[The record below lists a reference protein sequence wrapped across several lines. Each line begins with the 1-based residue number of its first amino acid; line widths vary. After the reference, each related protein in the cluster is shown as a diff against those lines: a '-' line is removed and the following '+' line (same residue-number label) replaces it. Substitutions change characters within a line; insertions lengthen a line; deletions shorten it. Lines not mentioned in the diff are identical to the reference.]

1 MAQRVFVKVLGFSP
15 AERHALNTL
24 FRLSEQRE
32 TVYSLWAPQAPE
44 LPRLALVDGRSEEAR
59 EERGLPDKSLK
70 LIWIGSVAPASSWRS
85 FERPLFWPKVIKA
98 MDELFASPD
107 SLDLDLGLD
116 LDLDFASD
124 APDTFPPGPLQEAA
138 PYPRAL
144 IASGDRDQRLYLR
157 ARLAL
162 AELTQVDEA
171 QTGAQA
177 LEMARAHPYCV
188 ALVDFGLPDVDGW
201 TLLKAL
207 HAARPAI
214 GHLIA
219 TKTSP
224 SLVERL
230 RARLG
235 GASVL
240 LGNPPQPATLRNAL
254 EKVGRHRC
262 SLGIVLARS
271 PS

>member
-15 AERHALNTL
+15 TERHALNTL
-24 FRLSEQRE
+24 FRLSEQRA
-32 TVYSLWAPQAPE
+32 TVYSLWEPQAPE
-44 LPRLALVDGRSEEAR
+44 SPRLALVDGRSEEAR
-59 EERGLPDKSLK
+59 EERGSPDKSLK

-85 FERPLFWPKVIKA
+85 FDRPLFWPDVIKA
-98 MDELFASPD
+98 MDELFATPE
-107 SLDLDLGLD
+107 SLDLDLD
-116 LDLDFASD
+116 LDLGFDGD
-124 APDTFPPGPLQEAA
+124 APDSFPPGPLQDAV
-138 PYPRAL
+138 PCPRAL

-214 GHLIA
+214 AHLIA

-254 EKVGRHRC
+254 EKVGRRRS
-262 SLGIVLARS
+262 SLGIMLARS